1 MISLGLGLAMAAA
14 SGTATLAS
22 KKHTQPV
29 LWACAGHFEKRLDRV
44 EASYGIGIYR
54 ERFLATDKG
63 AVRRAIFV
71 FPVAYRIMRN
81 HLRSQ
86 TATRFGESR
95 YVDLDSHDLSAD
107 LKLAPGGHEDT
118 SARAPASDGQLASR
132 GKGSGA
138 DNGVAGARLTTKP
151 YNGVPS
157 RKGWSELHMMVL
169 DGASVLGRDS
179 TLVVVSRHDSAEE
192 WGTGTSGSL
201 FNFGRHRTVMSY
213 VTSTEFALM
222 ERLRKLYSTPFS
234 VFALSATGPLAAE
247 TGALQAARH
256 WLAMYAD
263 DPTQGLQAKTPGT
276 CGKYR

>member
-1 MISLGLGLAMAAA
+1 MAAA
-14 SGTATLAS
+14 SGTATLAA
-22 KKHTQPV
+22 KKSAQPV

-63 AVRRAIFV
+63 AVRRAVFV

-86 TATRFGESR
+86 TATRFGESQ
-95 YVDLDSHDLSAD
+95 YVDLDSFDLSAD
-107 LKLAPGGHEDT
+107 LKLVPAGNEDT
-118 SARAPASDGQLASR
+118 SARAPASGGQLASR
-132 GKGSGA
+132 GKRGA
-138 DNGVAGARLTTKP
+138 AGNGIAGARLKTKP

-179 TLVVVSRHDSAEE
+179 TLVVLSRYDSAEE
-192 WGTGTSGSL
+192 WGTGKSGSL
-201 FNFGRHRTVMSY
+201 FNFGRHRTVKSY

-247 TGALQAARH
+247 TETLQAARH
-256 WLAMYAD
+256 WLAKYAD
-263 DPTQGLQAKTPGT
+263 DPTQDLQAKTPGT